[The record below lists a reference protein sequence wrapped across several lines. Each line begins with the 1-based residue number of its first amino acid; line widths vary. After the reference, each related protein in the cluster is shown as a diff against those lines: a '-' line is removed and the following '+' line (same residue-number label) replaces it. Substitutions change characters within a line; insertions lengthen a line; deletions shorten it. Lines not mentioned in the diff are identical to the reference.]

1 MDAPKSRSGLRAH
14 VEERVNGLGLD
25 GEARERALANG
36 DRLEELDDGT
46 VIVKLTTPV
55 RVGKGD
61 AGERSRL
68 AVSRVRWKDLRGL
81 DDADPELHSR
91 LADRLVE
98 PAHAHDEIATEDD
111 QVAVLLAV
119 SYQLGKYRARA
130 TGPATSR

>member
-1 MDAPKSRSGLRAH
+1 MDAPKTRSGLRAH

-55 RVGKGD
+55 RVGM
-61 AGERSRL
+61 GERSRI
-68 AVSRVRWKDLRGL
+68 AVSRVRWRHLRGL
-81 DDADPELHSR
+81 DDKDPELHSR
-91 LADRLVE
+91 IADRIVE
-98 PAHAHDEIATEDD
+98 PAHAHDEITTEDD